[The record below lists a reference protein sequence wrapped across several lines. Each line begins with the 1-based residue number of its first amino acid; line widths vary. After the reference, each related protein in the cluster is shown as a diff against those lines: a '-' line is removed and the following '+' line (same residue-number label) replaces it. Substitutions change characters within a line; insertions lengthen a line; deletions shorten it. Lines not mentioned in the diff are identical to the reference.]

1 MPAWQIFGQPWS
13 QWLATKAVE
22 YRVSLA
28 LIAGLAGIGVV
39 VAIDRLT
46 GWAPLAETFF
56 LWPYALALLLLVKSS
71 WVSASKASKFWAT
84 ATITVISAVAIALL
98 DQANATGAAV
108 SDGLASALVAMDYV
122 IVVSFASVTIW
133 AVVFATPPG
142 GTGTPQG
149 SFETASEEF
158 ENGLAQLTDQRTRQ
172 SALHLMR
179 ESERMRRLSF
189 VTLGGV
195 AAVLA
200 FAVLVVLFAGLI
212 TSIDLSGTDPLANA
226 RTARDEAE
234 KRYQDVT
241 DRLELFEARARAF
254 EERLIDHQPGGE
266 TLLFLRQ
273 PGDRAVAT
281 RLLSGIEAALF
292 SGIESVE
299 ELDAAVRFRAEME
312 NREEQDAADALAGLL
327 TDLRARVEEAR
338 QNRGIGEGTATTTSD
353 AIEAL
358 GLAEVRSLVLARQQE
373 LIQDAD
379 PVNVVPLWL
388 DRDANLVL
396 TDNEIARAQST
407 MLGRW
412 RAREDMVAA
421 GGQALGSGSPSSG
434 TAAGEALREMR
445 EWAPDQVRGR
455 LFAANEAELA
465 ELTSKKERA
474 KKDLDAADVTLQ
486 KARDALVT
494 EAGGERQTTEALV
507 ASAVTRFGVIAV
519 LMFLAQALINLY
531 RYALRLSAFYRARAV
546 TLALADGDVAKLNLY
561 ADKLSADHVAMGKE
575 PQLPLEQVKQI
586 AQVLKDLK

>member
-28 LIAGLAGIGVV
+28 LIGGLVGISLLLLIHS
-39 VAIDRLT
+39 VA

-56 LWPYALALLLLVKSS
+56 IWPYALALLLVVKSP

-84 ATITVISAVAIALL
+84 ATVTVISAIAIALL
-98 DQANATGAAV
+98 DQANAAGAAV
-108 SDGLASALVAMDYV
+108 SDGMASALVVMDYV
-122 IVVSFASVTIW
+122 IVVTFASVTIW

-158 ENGLAQLTDQRTRQ
+158 EKGLARLTDQRTRQ

-254 EERLIDHQPGGE
+254 EERLIDHQPGGT

-273 PGDRAVAT
+273 AGDRAVAT
-281 RLLSGIEAALF
+281 RLLSSTETVLL
-292 SGIESVE
+292 SGIESIE
-299 ELDAAVRFRAEME
+299 ELDLTVRLRAALE
-312 NREEQDAADALAGLL
+312 NLEGQDATDALADLL
-327 TDLRARVEEAR
+327 TDLRARVEAAR
-338 QNRGIGEGTATTTSD
+338 KAGADVETMSDGIR
-353 AIEAL
+353 AL

-373 LIQDAD
+373 LVAEAD
-379 PVNVVPLWL
+379 PVNVVPIWL

-396 TDNEIARAQST
+396 TDDEIARAQSN

-412 RAREDMVAA
+412 RASEGTGPRGPAAVASA
-421 GGQALGSGSPSSG
+421 SAD
-434 TAAGEALREMR
+434 TTAGEALREMR
-445 EWAPDQVRGR
+445 EWAPGKARGR

-465 ELTSKKERA
+465 ELASKKERA
-474 KKDLDAADVTLQ
+474 KKDLDGADSTLQ
-486 KARDALVT
+486 NARNALVT
-494 EAGGERQTTEALV
+494 GAGGERQTTEALV

-519 LMFLAQALINLY
+519 LMFLAQALI
-531 RYALRLSAFYRARAV
+531 
-546 TLALADGDVAKLNLY
+546 
-561 ADKLSADHVAMGKE
+561 
-575 PQLPLEQVKQI
+575 
-586 AQVLKDLK
+586 